1 VSNSMGEEC
10 VILRVSNQ
18 ANLGDQ
24 IQCITVY
31 LHAGLLSPSGIV
43 NGKVQAHYYIRYG
56 VCAVG

>member
-18 ANLGDQ
+18 ANLDDQ

-31 LHAGLLSPSGIV
+31 LRAGLLSPSGIV